1 MPTVQVQVRGID
13 ANTGLVS
20 TLTRWVNVS
29 TANLGE
35 TAAPAEP
42 LSPGPASEIDSL
54 VELLDGVILLYNV
67 AAHKQLHKVRFLYLS
82 ASSHLSR
89 CPNTVKLTK
98 VSNTT
103 FTYNV
108 PIFKCRFI
116 SLPHLHLNRFFK
128 IVSL

>member
-54 VELLDGVILLYNV
+54 VELLDGVILLYNI

-82 ASSHLSR
+82 ASGHLSR
-89 CPNTVKLTK
+89 CPNTVELTN
-98 VSNTT
+98 SHTMFQSSMQT
-103 FTYNV
+103 SFFT
-108 PIFKCRFI
+108 PFA
-116 SLPHLHLNRFFK
+116 LE
-128 IVSL
+128 

>member
-1 MPTVQVQVRGID
+1 MQVQVRGID

-35 TAAPAEP
+35 TAASAEP

-82 ASSHLSR
+82 VSGHLSR

-103 FTYNV
+103 FTYNGSNLQMQ
-108 PIFKCRFI
+108 IY
-116 SLPHLHLNRFFK
+116 FFTPFA
-128 IVSL
+128 LE